1 MRDNDMKIGWRDGQQ
16 RKNISETDAIALE
29 RHDKEIKNER
39 LERRLNTNEALDKS
53 AVSIN
58 REINEFVH
66 GYQGIA
72 TASSSNMD
80 VTY

>member
-16 RKNISETDAIALE
+16 RKNISEADAIAPE

-53 AVSIN
+53 AV
-58 REINEFVH
+58 FV
-66 GYQGIA
+66 Y
-72 TASSSNMD
+72 
-80 VTY
+80 